1 MNQSLFQG
9 DSYLRELR
17 LFLEEVCCD
26 LCRFQHVAQDGL
38 RPEEVHI
45 NQEVYL
51 GITGAFADIQV
62 KVPGAAPYF
71 VEIKYDYPSEK
82 LIKHLGRK
90 YGSLTHA
97 NNGASKLILV
107 ANTKHYENWS
117 HIQAQIQDC
126 LRPGLGLEIWG
137 EEKLLSLI
145 REQFNLEI
153 DSLEE
158 GNLTELH
165 GAIDRAKG
173 IHAFGD
179 SFTNDPQQASL
190 LWHFPFWVLR
200 RAHALQQATPRAIIS
215 PGLYKGVVVV
225 FADLSCFSSYVRDT
239 RDDEVV
245 RHVLTTFYSKV
256 RYQVLNTGGMLY
268 QFLGDGVV
276 ALFGVL
282 GREASYAQDA
292 LECAK
297 ALVDIGNSI
306 SNKWQRQIDLLQGA
320 GGCHTGMAMG
330 DLNILSLR
338 PFSRTHMGAIADSIN
353 TAARLSSVA
362 GPNEIVVSNTLLQKF
377 PEASQVSFQEM
388 APVEAKNI
396 GRIGAWK
403 LSLAGKD

>member
-1 MNQSLFQG
+1 M
-9 DSYLRELR
+9 
-17 LFLEEVCCD
+17 
-26 LCRFQHVAQDGL
+26 A
-38 RPEEVHI
+38 
-45 NQEVYL
+45 
-51 GITGAFADIQV
+51 
-62 KVPGAAPYF
+62 
-71 VEIKYDYPSEK
+71 
-82 LIKHLGRK
+82 
-90 YGSLTHA
+90 TH
-97 NNGASKLILV
+97 
-107 ANTKHYENWS
+107 
-117 HIQAQIQDC
+117 
-126 LRPGLGLEIWG
+126 
-137 EEKLLSLI
+137 
-145 REQFNLEI
+145 LEI

-173 IHAFGD
+173 IQAFGD

-239 RDDEVV
+239 RDDEVG

-377 PEASQVSFQEM
+377 PEASQVNFQEM